1 MINIEKEACL
11 FRGMPLFRLF
21 VKKGTEQ
28 EYCSVRE
35 RRYMKKF
42 VVS

>member
-11 FRGMPLFRLF
+11 FRGMPLFSLF
-21 VKKGTEQ
+21 VTEQ